1 MADRSRAGIE
11 MNFTFGKGRKPKTD
25 QNPDAPMR
33 LLVLGDFGGHKSRAE
48 VRPGAELRPQRVD
61 LDSFAALLGKIAPK
75 IQIRL
80 GDQAPFTI
88 PIRDLEDFH
97 PDRLFAAL
105 ELFAPMRELRRQLQ
119 DPKNFAL
126 AAAVIG
132 SVGSVGSVGGVK
144 PAEAAPSEGEMAAH
158 GEDLQRLLG
167 KPSTAPA
174 PAAQPASA
182 VEVMIREAVAPHVVG
197 KSDPRQADLIAAVDG
212 MTGELMRAVLH
223 DPGFQA
229 VEAAWRGL
237 DRVVRALELD
247 ETLQIFVLD
256 SSRAELAE
264 DFAAGPSLAE
274 TAMYGIVVDRVG
286 DKPWSLLVDCNAYGR
301 GQEDAALLARLGTL
315 VQEVGA
321 AVVAGMSWAA
331 LSAGFASREDE
342 RAWTALRNS
351 TAATS
356 IAMAVPSVLL
366 RLPYGKGTEPV
377 ERFAFTEQTSPPTA
391 GRYLWGSSALAV
403 AQLVAQSF
411 AAAGGWD
418 FAPGDESSIDDLPT
432 HITKQDGESV
442 QTPCAETWLPES
454 KIDALIKDGLMPM
467 VAAQGRGE
475 VRVPRFQSIALPP
488 AALAGR
494 WRND

>member
-11 MNFTFGKGRKPKTD
+11 MNFTFGKGQKPKTD
-25 QNPDAPMR
+25 RNPDAPMR
-33 LLVLGDFGGHKSRAE
+33 LLVLGDFGGHASRAE
-48 VRPGAELRPQRVD
+48 VRPGAELRPQKVD
-61 LDSFAALLGKIAPK
+61 LDSFALLLGKIAPR

-97 PDRLFAAL
+97 PDRLSTSL
-105 ELFAPMRELRRQLQ
+105 EFFAPMRELRRQLQ
-119 DPKNFAL
+119 DPSTFAL
-126 AAAVIG
+126 AAAMI
-132 SVGSVGSVGGVK
+132 GSVGSVGGVK
-144 PAEAAPSEGEMAAH
+144 PAEAAPTASEMAAH
-158 GEDLQRLLG
+158 GDDLQRLLG
-167 KPSTAPA
+167 KASANETPA
-174 PAAQPASA
+174 VKPASA
-182 VEVMIREAVAPHVVG
+182 VDAMIREAVAPHVVG
-197 KSDPRQADLIAAVDG
+197 KSDPRQADLLAAIDG
-212 MTGELMRAVLH
+212 MTGELMRGVLH

-237 DRVVRALELD
+237 DRLVRALELD
-247 ETLQIFVLD
+247 QALQIHVLD
-256 SSRAELAE
+256 ISRAELAE
-264 DFAAGPSLAE
+264 DFAVAPSLVE
-274 TAMYGIVVDRVG
+274 TAMYGIVVDQVG

-315 VQEVGA
+315 AQEVGA
-321 AVVAGMSWAA
+321 AVVAGMNWAVF
-331 LSAGFASREDE
+331 SAGFASLEDE

-356 IAMAVPSVLL
+356 IAVAVPSILL
-366 RLPYGKGTEPV
+366 RLPYGKNTDPI
-377 ERFAFTEQTSPPTA
+377 ERFAFSEQTSPPTP
-391 GRYLWGSSALAV
+391 GRYLWGSSAMAV

-454 KIDALIKDGLMPM
+454 KIDALIKEGLVPM
-467 VAAQGRGE
+467 VSAQGRGQI
-475 VRVPRFQSIALPP
+475 RVPRFQSIALPP

>member
-11 MNFTFGKGRKPKTD
+11 MNFTFGKGRNPKMD
-25 QNPDAPMR
+25 RNADAPMR
-33 LLVLGDFGGHKSRAE
+33 MLVLGDFGGHGSRKQ
-48 VRPGAELRPQRVD
+48 VRPGAELRPLRVD
-61 LDSFAALLGKIAPK
+61 LDSLPSLFGKIAPH
-75 IQIRL
+75 IQIQL

-88 PIRDLEDFH
+88 AIRELEDFH
-97 PDRLFAAL
+97 PDHLFSSL

-119 DPKNFAL
+119 DPKTFAL
-126 AAAVIG
+126 AAAMLG
-132 SVGSVGSVGGVK
+132 SVGSVI
-144 PAEAAPSEGEMAAH
+144 PAQAGPSAGDMAAH

-167 KPSTAPA
+167 KPS
-174 PAAQPASA
+174 A
-182 VEVMIREAVAPHVVG
+182 VEVPAPQPGSVVDAMIREAVAPHVVG
-197 KSDPRQADLIAAVDG
+197 KSDPRQADLVAAVDG
-212 MTGELMRAVLH
+212 MTSELMRVVLH

-237 DRVVRALELD
+237 DRILHTLELD
-247 ETLQIFVLD
+247 ETLQVHVLD
-256 SSRAELAE
+256 VSHAEVGE
-264 DFAAGPSLAE
+264 DFAAAPSLAE
-274 TAMYGIVVDRVG
+274 TAMYGLVVDRVG
-286 DKPWSLLVDCNAYGR
+286 DKPWSLLVDCDAYGR

-315 VQEVGA
+315 AQEVD
-321 AVVAGMSWAA
+321 AA
-331 LSAGFASREDE
+331 LVVGTTWTAFSAGFASREDE

-356 IAMAVPSVLL
+356 IAVALPSILQ
-366 RLPYGKGTEPV
+366 RLPYGKSTETT
-377 ERFAFTEQTSPPTA
+377 ERFDFTEQSTPPVL

-403 AQLVAQSF
+403 AQLLAQSF
-411 AAAGGWD
+411 ASAGGWD

-442 QTPCAETWLPES
+442 QTPCTQTWLPES
-454 KIDALIKDGLMPM
+454 KIDALIKEGLMPL
-467 VAAQGRGE
+467 VSVQGRGE

>member
-11 MNFTFGKGRKPKTD
+11 MNFTFGKGRKPETD
-25 QNPDAPMR
+25 RNPDAPLRM
-33 LLVLGDFGGHKSRAE
+33 LVLGDFGGHASRAE
-48 VRPGAELRPQRVD
+48 IRSGAELRPQRID
-61 LDSFAALLGKIAPK
+61 LDRFSAVLGEIAPR
-75 IQIRL
+75 IQMRL

-97 PDRLFAAL
+97 PDQLFTAL

-119 DPKNFAL
+119 DPKTFAL

-132 SVGSVGSVGGVK
+132 SVSGAK
-144 PAEAAPSEGEMAAH
+144 PAQAVPTASEMAAH
-158 GEDLQRLLG
+158 GEDVQRLLG
-167 KPSTAPA
+167 KPSTAQA
-174 PAAQPASA
+174 PAVQPASA
-182 VEVMIREAVAPHVVG
+182 VDAMIREAVAPHVVG
-197 KSDPRQADLIAAVDG
+197 KSDPRLADLVAAVDG
-212 MTGELMRAVLH
+212 MTGELMGEVLH
-223 DPGFQA
+223 DPGFGA

-237 DRVVRALELD
+237 DRLVRALELD

-256 SSRAELAE
+256 ISRAELAE
-264 DFAAGPSLAE
+264 DFAAAPSLAE
-274 TAMYGIVVDRVG
+274 TAMYGIVVDGVG

-321 AVVAGMSWAA
+321 AVVAGMNWAA
-331 LSAGFASREDE
+331 FSAGFVSREDE

-356 IAMAVPSVLL
+356 IAVAVPSVLL
-366 RLPYGKGTEPV
+366 RLPYGKNTEPV
-377 ERFAFTEQTSPPTA
+377 ERFAFTEQTSPPTP

-418 FAPGDESSIDDLPT
+418 FALGDESLIADLPT
-432 HITKQDGESV
+432 HISKQDGESV
-442 QTPCAETWLPES
+442 QTPCAEAWLPES
-454 KIDALIKDGLMPM
+454 KIDALIREGLMPM
-467 VAAQGRGE
+467 VSAQGRGQ

>member
-1 MADRSRAGIE
+1 VRA
-11 MNFTFGKGRKPKTD
+11 N
-25 QNPDAPMR
+25 
-33 LLVLGDFGGHKSRAE
+33 
-48 VRPGAELRPQRVD
+48 AELRPLRVD
-61 LDSFAALLGKIAPK
+61 LDSFAALLGKIAPR
-75 IQIRL
+75 IQLRL

-97 PDRLFAAL
+97 PDHLFNAL
-105 ELFAPMRELRRQLQ
+105 EFFKPMRELRRQLQ
-119 DPKNFAL
+119 DPSTFAL
-126 AAAVIG
+126 AAAMLA
-132 SVGSVGSVGGVK
+132 SVGSIGNIGGVK
-144 PAEAAPSEGEMAAH
+144 PAEPAPTAGEMAAH

-167 KPSTAPA
+167 RPGATEAPA
-174 PAAQPASA
+174 VSPASA
-182 VEVMIREAVAPHVVG
+182 VDALIREAVAPHIVG
-197 KSDPRQADLIAAVDG
+197 KSDPRQAELLAAVDG

-237 DRVVRALELD
+237 DRVIRTLELD
-247 ETLQIFVLD
+247 ETLQIHVLD
-256 SSRAELAE
+256 ISRAELAE
-264 DFAAGPSLAE
+264 DFAAAPSLAE

-286 DKPWSLLVDCNAYGR
+286 DKPWSMLIDCNAYGR

-315 VQEVGA
+315 AQEADA
-321 AVVAGMSWAA
+321 AVVAGMNWAA
-331 LSAGFASREDE
+331 FSAGFASREDE

-356 IAMAVPSVLL
+356 IAVAVPSLLL
-366 RLPYGKGTEPV
+366 RLPYGEGTDPV
-377 ERFAFTEQTSPPTA
+377 ERFVFAEQSSPAVP
-391 GRYLWGSSALAV
+391 GRYLWGSSALGV

-411 AAAGGWD
+411 AGAGGWD

-432 HITKQDGESV
+432 HVTKQDGESV

-454 KIDALIKDGLMPM
+454 KIDALIKEGLMPM
-467 VAAQGRGE
+467 VSAQGRGQ
-475 VRVPRFQSIALPP
+475 VRAPRFQSIALPP

>member
-11 MNFTFGKGRKPKTD
+11 MNFAFGKGRKPKTD
-25 QNPDAPMR
+25 RNPDAPMR
-33 LLVLGDFGGHKSRAE
+33 MLVLGDFGGHATRAE
-48 VRPGAELRPQRVD
+48 VRAGTELRPQRVD
-61 LDSFAALLGKIAPK
+61 LDSFVALLGKIAPR

-88 PIRDLEDFH
+88 AIRDLEDFH
-97 PDRLFAAL
+97 PDQLFASL
-105 ELFAPMRELRRQLQ
+105 EFFAPMRELRRQLQ
-119 DPKNFAL
+119 DPNTFTL
-126 AAAVIG
+126 AAAMIG
-132 SVGSVGSVGGVK
+132 SIGGGGGVQ
-144 PAEAAPSEGEMAAH
+144 PAAPTASEVAAH
-158 GEDLQRLLG
+158 DEDLQRLLG
-167 KPSTAPA
+167 KPATAQA
-174 PAAQPASA
+174 KAAQPASA
-182 VEVMIREAVAPHVVG
+182 LDAMIREAVAPHVVG
-197 KSDPRQADLIAAVDG
+197 KSDPRQSDLIAAVDG
-212 MTGELMRAVLH
+212 MTGELMRSVLH

-256 SSRAELAE
+256 ISRAELAE
-264 DFAAGPSLAE
+264 DFAAAPSLAE
-274 TAMYGIVVDRVG
+274 TALYGIVVDRVG

-321 AVVAGMSWAA
+321 AVVAGMTWAA
-331 LSAGFASREDE
+331 FSKGFASREDE

-356 IAMAVPSVLL
+356 IAVAVPSILL
-366 RLPYGKGTEPV
+366 RLPYGKGTESV
-377 ERFAFTEQTSPPTA
+377 ERFAFTEQASPPVS

-418 FAPGDESSIDDLPT
+418 FAPGDESSVDDLPT

-454 KIDALIKDGLMPM
+454 KIDALIKEGLMPM
-467 VAAQGRGE
+467 VSAQGRGE

>member
-11 MNFTFGKGRKPKTD
+11 MNFAFGKGRKPKTE
-25 QNPDAPMR
+25 QNPDAPLRM
-33 LLVLGDFGGHKSRAE
+33 LVLGDFGGHATRAE

-61 LDSFAALLGKIAPK
+61 LDSFAALLGKIVPR
-75 IQIRL
+75 IQIQL
-80 GDQAPFTI
+80 GDQAPWVI
-88 PIRDLEDFH
+88 PIRELEDFH
-97 PDRLFAAL
+97 PDHLFASL

-119 DPKNFAL
+119 DPKTFAL
-126 AAAVIG
+126 AAAMIG
-132 SVGSVGSVGGVK
+132 SIGGAK
-144 PAEAAPSEGEMAAH
+144 PAAVAPTASEMATH

-167 KPSTAPA
+167 KPPTSQAPA
-174 PAAQPASA
+174 VQPVSA
-182 VEVMIREAVAPHVVG
+182 VSAMIHEAVAPHLVG
-197 KSDPRQADLIAAVDG
+197 KTDPRQADLIAAVDS
-212 MTGELMRAVLH
+212 MTGELMRGVLH

-237 DRVVRALELD
+237 DRVIRAMELD
-247 ETLQIFVLD
+247 QTLQIFVLD
-256 SSRAELAE
+256 ISRAELAE
-264 DFAAGPSLAE
+264 DFATAPSLAE
-274 TAMYGIVVDRVG
+274 TAMYGIVVDRAG

-301 GQEDAALLARLGTL
+301 RQEDAALLARVGTL
-315 VQEVGA
+315 AQEMGA
-321 AVVAGMSWAA
+321 AVVAGLNWSAF
-331 LSAGFASREDE
+331 SAGFTSLEDE

-356 IAMAVPSVLL
+356 IAVAVPSLLL

-377 ERFAFTEQTSPPTA
+377 ERFAFTEQTSPPTS
-391 GRYLWGSSALAV
+391 GRYLWGASALAV

-442 QTPCAETWLPES
+442 QTPCAEAWLPES
-454 KIDALIKDGLMPM
+454 KIDALIKEGLMPM
-467 VAAQGRGE
+467 VSVQGRGE